1 VKLERVSDTVWDLPI
16 QGGMLVPGRV
26 YADEE
31 LVRALEGDQS
41 LDQVANVAHLPGIL
55 RYSMAMPDIHFGYGF
70 PIGGVAAFGVE
81 EGVVSPGGV
90 GYDINCGCR
99 LLATDLELSDVEG
112 KVQVLVDRL
121 FRDVPSGVGS
131 SGAIAKLSRKELE
144 KLLTKGAAWAVERG
158 YGSSQDLDH
167 TEDRGALPGAD
178 PSAVSERAYG
188 RGLDQVGTLGSG
200 NHFLEVQVVDKVF
213 DPEAAAA
220 FGLSEGQVTV
230 MVHCGS
236 RGFGYQV
243 CDDYLSVMGQASAKY
258 HIALPDRQLACAP
271 VRSPEGRRYLAAM
284 ACAANYAWANR
295 QMIMH
300 LTEEALLRA
309 LHIAPKN
316 LNLRL
321 VYDVAHNIA
330 KLEEHLVEG
339 RMIGA
344 CVHRKGA
351 TRAFGP
357 GRPEV
362 PADYADVGQPVLIP
376 GDMGTASYVCKGTT
390 EAMRQT
396 FGSTCHGAG
405 RVMSRAQA
413 LRRAEGRAIDRELA
427 EKGILVRSQGHKTL
441 GEEMPEAYKDVERV
455 VGVMDRAGISPR
467 VARLRPLAVVKG

>member
-243 CDDYLSVMGQASAKY
+243 CDDYC
-258 HIALPDRQLACAP
+258 R
-271 VRSPEGRRYLAAM
+271 
-284 ACAANYAWANR
+284 
-295 QMIMH
+295 
-300 LTEEALLRA
+300 
-309 LHIAPKN
+309 
-316 LNLRL
+316 
-321 VYDVAHNIA
+321 
-330 KLEEHLVEG
+330 
-339 RMIGA
+339 
-344 CVHRKGA
+344 
-351 TRAFGP
+351 
-357 GRPEV
+357 
-362 PADYADVGQPVLIP
+362 
-376 GDMGTASYVCKGTT
+376 
-390 EAMRQT
+390 
-396 FGSTCHGAG
+396 
-405 RVMSRAQA
+405 
-413 LRRAEGRAIDRELA
+413 
-427 EKGILVRSQGHKTL
+427 
-441 GEEMPEAYKDVERV
+441 
-455 VGVMDRAGISPR
+455 
-467 VARLRPLAVVKG
+467 